1 MLLSRLYALL
11 LVFLFVIGFCSVSF
25 AGVDFTD
32 VSVDTADV
40 FTLAGI
46 ILAAIGGIWGIKK
59 LIALANKS

>member
-1 MLLSRLYALL
+1 MLNELYALL
-11 LVFLFVIGFCSVSF
+11 FVFMFVISFCSASY

-46 ILAAIGGIWGIKK
+46 ILAAIAGIWGIKK